1 MAKLVFPS
9 VGAPYRG
16 FVGEVRGWLNRI
28 ASYNERQPAST
39 ANLVNT
45 LRPLLN
51 KLGVTFTSDL
61 PATSKVVANGS
72 TQTGVTMTGTA
83 GAGKTA
89 TFTVAGGQITA
100 IAFT

>member
-1 MAKLVFPS
+1 MSKLVFPA

-16 FVGEVRGWLNRI
+16 VIGEVRGWFNRI
-28 ASYNERQPAST
+28 ASYAEKSPGAV
-39 ANLVNT
+39 APLNT
-45 LRPLLN
+45 QLAVLAT
-51 KLGVTFTSDL
+51 KLGFTPAL
-61 PATSKVVANGS
+61 PATSKTVSNGS

-100 IAFT
+100 ISFA

>member
-1 MAKLVFPS
+1 MAKLVFPG

-16 FVGEVRGWLNRI
+16 FIGEVRGWVNRI
-28 ASYNERQPAST
+28 ATYHDRQSGAT
-39 ANLVNT
+39 ANLVAT
-45 LRPLLN
+45 LRPLMT

-89 TFTVAGGQITA
+89 TFTVAGGAITA